1 VAAFVVSKG
10 MACSVYAAQYLL
22 EALYASGQ
30 ASHAVKLMTD
40 RGSDRSWAHMIYD
53 VGSTITLEAWDNKYK
68 PNQDWNHAWG
78 AAPGNIIPRCLMG
91 IEPLEPGFART
102 RIRPQPGPLQQAA
115 MRLPTIRGP
124 IEVAIRQEPGHF
136 RMRLRLP
143 ANLVAEVHIPA
154 DRPEAVMEGGLPAC
168 QAPGVSFLRMDGGHA
183 VLEIGGG
190 PYEFEAR
197 SV

>member
-1 VAAFVVSKG
+1 
-10 MACSVYAAQYLL
+10 
-22 EALYASGQ
+22 
-30 ASHAVKLMTD
+30 
-40 RGSDRSWAHMIYD
+40 
-53 VGSTITLEAWDNKYK
+53 
-68 PNQDWNHAWG
+68 
-78 AAPGNIIPRCLMG
+78 
-91 IEPLEPGFART
+91 
-102 RIRPQPGPLQQAA
+102 